1 MKKKLSLQVKGFN
14 IYKDNM
20 RLRIMALVLAA
31 SAAWLAAPAQR
42 VFDMELWQGKVK
54 VKGSDPADTAK
65 VRVFLP
71 EAKNATGRA
80 VVICPGCGYRPMAF
94 V

>member
-1 MKKKLSLQVKGFN
+1 
-14 IYKDNM
+14 
-20 RLRIMALVLAA
+20 MALVLAA

-42 VFDMELWQGKVK
+42 VFDMDLWQGKVK

-80 VVICPGCGYRPMAF
+80 VVICPEADTSIWRWDMRVTTGDPSSTTWA
-94 V
+94 

>member
-1 MKKKLSLQVKGFN
+1 
-14 IYKDNM
+14 M

-42 VFDMELWQGKVK
+42 VFDMDLWQGKVK

-71 EAKNATGRA
+71 EAKNATVSGRA
-80 VVICPGCGYRPMAF
+80 GGDMPRRRIRASGDGT
-94 V
+94 